1 MPLTKTFMAIR
12 IDRATKTDLVSKF
25 PNIPQVAAIRVLLD
39 GWNRLPAES
48 KLAAIQNTKPA
59 KRGKTSTP

>member
-1 MPLTKTFMAIR
+1 MPQVRSFLAVR
-12 IDRATKTDLVSKF
+12 IDKPTKIDLVSKF
-25 PNIPQVAAIRVLLD
+25 PNISQAAAIRVLLD

-59 KRGKTSTP
+59 KRGKTST